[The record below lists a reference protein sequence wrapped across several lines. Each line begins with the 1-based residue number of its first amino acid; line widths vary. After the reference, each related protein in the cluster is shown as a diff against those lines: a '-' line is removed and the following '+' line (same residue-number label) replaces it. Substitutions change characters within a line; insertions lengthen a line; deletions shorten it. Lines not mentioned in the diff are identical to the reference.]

1 MGPGPRLRPS
11 RARHGPLGR
20 ARGGGAAAPFAEH
33 GRRVVRAR
41 LADERGQAS
50 AELMG
55 MLFWLLLVVLVVWQ
69 ICLAAWTY
77 TQVSNAARTAS
88 RVEGRGGYAHKASR
102 NALSDPLRRNVQRID
117 VDGHRATVKVRMPL
131 LVPGLLTTK
140 RLTATRSA
148 ELPS

>member
-1 MGPGPRLRPS
+1 M
-11 RARHGPLGR
+11 
-20 ARGGGAAAPFAEH
+20 
-33 GRRVVRAR
+33 RAR

-55 MLFWLLLVVLVVWQ
+55 MLFWLLLVTLIVWQ

-88 RVEGRGGYAHKASR
+88 RVEGRGGDARKAAR
-102 NALSDPLRRNVQRID
+102 NALSRPLRRNLQRIE
-117 VDGHRATVKVRMPL
+117 VDGDRATVKVRMPL
-131 LVPGLLTTK
+131 LMPGLLTTE

>member
-1 MGPGPRLRPS
+1 M
-11 RARHGPLGR
+11 
-20 ARGGGAAAPFAEH
+20 
-33 GRRVVRAR
+33 RRR

-55 MLFWLLLVVLVVWQ
+55 MMFWLLLVTLVVWQ
-69 ICLAAWTY
+69 IALAAWTY

-88 RVEGRGGYAHKASR
+88 RVEGRGGDAKKAAR
-102 NALSDPLRRNVQRID
+102 NALPTPLRRNVQRIAVEGD
-117 VDGHRATVKVRMPL
+117 RATVRVRMPL
-131 LVPGLLTTK
+131 LVPGLLTTE